1 MCEDGFVYD
10 IEVEDNH
17 NYLAEGILVHNCGA
31 FPRPSLRHTTLR
43 EMLKDKYTRIIYLS
57 GTPTPESYSQIY
69 HQLDI
74 SNKYRV
80 FGYDNFYK
88 WAKDFVEVKQKK
100 GANGFMY
107 NDYSNANERKIKSI
121 TDKYFISYSQQQSG
135 FNNEVEEVIHDVEM
149 SELTYKLTEMLRKD
163 KVVNGKTGAIL
174 ADTGVKLMNKL
185 HQIYSG
191 SCILENGE
199 TVILDCSKAKY
210 IKTHFDG
217 RKIAIVYKFKAEL
230 DMLKETFP
238 NNTESF
244 EEFNASSDKVFL
256 GQILSTREGV
266 NLSTADDFIFYN
278 LDYSATS
285 YLQCRERLQAKDRT
299 KKSSVHFIFSENGL
313 ERKIYKLLQQKK
325 DYTLNYFLKDE
336 GITDTTQINLA
347 L

>member
-1 MCEDGFVYD
+1 
-10 IEVEDNH
+10 
-17 NYLAEGILVHNCGA
+17 
-31 FPRPSLRHTTLR
+31 
-43 EMLKDKYTRIIYLS
+43 
-57 GTPTPESYSQIY
+57 
-69 HQLDI
+69 
-74 SNKYRV
+74 
-80 FGYDNFYK
+80 
-88 WAKDFVEVKQKK
+88 
-100 GANGFMY
+100 
-107 NDYSNANERKIKSI
+107 
-121 TDKYFISYSQQQSG
+121 
-135 FNNEVEEVIHDVEM
+135 
-149 SELTYKLTEMLRKD
+149 
-163 KVVNGKTGAIL
+163 
-174 ADTGVKLMNKL
+174 
-185 HQIYSG
+185 
-191 SCILENGE
+191 
-199 TVILDCSKAKY
+199 
-210 IKTHFDG
+210 
-217 RKIAIVYKFKAEL
+217 
-230 DMLKETFP
+230 MLKETFP